1 VGYDIVERLAVDAGH
16 RTIGQLVSER
26 AEALVEIHR
35 LRAQLADQA
44 AQQRLARRAAAM
56 LPEVPKPPGA
66 TAVAGALLSLSSVCA
81 RLSVS
86 RPTIY
91 RWIGKGLFPRPVH
104 IGQNMVRWPVA
115 AVDAWQATAS
125 AGRPPGRRMSAREQ
139 RIGPER

>member
-1 VGYDIVERLAVDAGH
+1 VGYDIVERLAVDPGQ
-16 RTIGQLVSER
+16 RTIGQLMTER
-26 AEALVEIHR
+26 AEALVEIRR
-35 LRAQLADQA
+35 LRQLADQA

-56 LPEVPKPPGA
+56 LPEVPKPPSA
-66 TAVAGALLSLSSVCA
+66 TAVPGALLSLSSVCA
-81 RLSVS
+81 RLCVS

-125 AGRPPGRRMSAREQ
+125 AGKPPGRRKSAREQ
-139 RIGPER
+139 RIGP

>member
-1 VGYDIVERLAVDAGH
+1 VGYDIVERLAVDPGQ

-26 AEALVEIHR
+26 AEALVEIRR
-35 LRAQLADQA
+35 LRAQFADQVA
-44 AQQRLARRAAAM
+44 HQDPATRAAAM
-56 LPEVPKPPGA
+56 LSEVPKPPGA
-66 TAVAGALLSLSSVCA
+66 TPIPIPGALLSLSSVCA

-125 AGRPPGRRMSAREQ
+125 AGSPPGRRKSAREQ
-139 RIGPER
+139 RTGP

>member
-1 VGYDIVERLAVDAGH
+1 MGYDIVERLAVDPGQ
-16 RTIGQLVSER
+16 RTIGQLMTER
-26 AEALVEIHR
+26 AEALVEIRR
-35 LRAQLADQA
+35 LRQLADQA

-56 LPEVPKPPGA
+56 LPEVPKPPSA
-66 TAVAGALLSLSSVCA
+66 TAVPGALLSLSSVCA
-81 RLSVS
+81 RLCVS

-125 AGRPPGRRMSAREQ
+125 AGKPPGRRKSAREQ
-139 RIGPER
+139 RIGP